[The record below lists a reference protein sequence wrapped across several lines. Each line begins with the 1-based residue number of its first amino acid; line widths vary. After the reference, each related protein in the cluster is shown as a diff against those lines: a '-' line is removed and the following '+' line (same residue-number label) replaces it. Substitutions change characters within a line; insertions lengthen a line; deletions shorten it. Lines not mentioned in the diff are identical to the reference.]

1 MEVASTDGWFS
12 KNDFRLELFD
22 ELCISLEAE
31 LEHSLFTSQQIH
43 QKMIFMDKSPDKS
56 LVYSRK
62 HLQNMLVDRYQEKMY
77 FTSQK
82 RQTDVMCFKR
92 YTSASNFTSQKRQTD
107 VMYFKRYMSA
117 SIIREYHGSTEDDDK
132 TKSSTQ
138 LWSW

>member
-1 MEVASTDGWFS
+1 
-12 KNDFRLELFD
+12 
-22 ELCISLEAE
+22 
-31 LEHSLFTSQQIH
+31 
-43 QKMIFMDKSPDKS
+43 MDKSPDKS

-92 YTSASNFTSQKRQTD
+92 YMSASNFTSQKRQTD

-117 SIIREYHGSTEDDDK
+117 RVLLENIMATLKMMTRQKVQHSCEVDK
-132 TKSSTQ
+132 KRYLTSGNR
-138 LWSW
+138 